1 MSEPTATKSAPMV
14 LAGAG
19 DDLAKR
25 TLKMVGLLVGACV
38 LFVGTLSLLAVLIT
52 SKAFGTT
59 PSAAEISAPAKDAKK
74 PLSI

>member
-1 MSEPTATKSAPMV
+1 MSEPAIKAAPLV
-14 LAGAG
+14 LAGSG
-19 DDLAKR
+19 DDLAKQ

-52 SKAFGTT
+52 NKAFGPT
-59 PSAAEISAPAKDAKK
+59 PSAAEMSAPAKDAKK

>member
-1 MSEPTATKSAPMV
+1 MSTNSAPIV
-14 LAGAG
+14 LAGSG

-25 TLKMVGLLVGACV
+25 TLRMVGLLVGGCV

-52 SKAFGTT
+52 NKAFGGTT
-59 PSAAEISAPAKDAKK
+59 PSAADMSAPAKDAKK